1 MKTNPFLEEIWR
13 TKDELAREAGYDLH
27 RFITELRSWSALNPH
42 SGLVLGSLAD
52 LRELAAKEERE
63 RVLRASP
70 SLHDEPPK
78 GSGS

>member
-27 RFITELRSWSALNPH
+27 RFFKELRCWSALNPH
-42 SGLVLGSLAD
+42 SGLVLRSPAD

-63 RVLRASP
+63 RMLRAGP
-70 SLHDEPPK
+70 SLRDEPPK